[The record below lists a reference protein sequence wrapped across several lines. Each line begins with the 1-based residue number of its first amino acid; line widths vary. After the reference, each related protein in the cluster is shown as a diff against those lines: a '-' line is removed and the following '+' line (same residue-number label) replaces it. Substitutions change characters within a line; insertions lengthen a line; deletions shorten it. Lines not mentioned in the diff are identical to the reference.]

1 MVIAILLNI
10 FVMGAIAQ
18 GASSPALLNV
28 PEPTTFNDK
37 SALSVKSN
45 LQSQQY
51 QDFIHTLYRFDKD
64 NLKRVDNLFAHPEQ
78 VEQSSF
84 NTGLNTAESQQPSYA
99 DYIRSQQSNNYFGIS
114 QDSTT
119 KIRNERSAQG
129 ALFRP
134 LFVYRIFQERTL
146 EKEEERIRRRLLS
159 NRRRTS
165 SHLRNQDKYK
175 QNIK

>member
-1 MVIAILLNI
+1 MDA
-10 FVMGAIAQ
+10 AAQ
-18 GASSPALLNV
+18 DASNSPALLNV
-28 PEPTTFNDK
+28 PDPAAFNDQ

-64 NLKRVDNLFAHPEQ
+64 NLKRVDNLFAHPDQ
-78 VEQSSF
+78 VDQTSF

-99 DYIRSQQSNNYFGIS
+99 DYIRSQQSSNYFGIS

-119 KIRNERSAQG
+119 RNERSAQG
-129 ALFRP
+129 AIFRP

-146 EKEEERIRRRLLS
+146 EREEERIRRRLLLA

-165 SHLRNQDKYK
+165 SHVKNQEKYK